1 MNAVEIEEA
10 VSELAKCEF
19 DRNEFPYQFLL
30 AFGKKNTTIKKL
42 RSGSSNQSDL
52 NGVLQRNN
60 IHILTCL
67 GGEVDKTL
75 EYLRESSATKNYK
88 VKFVLATD
96 GKSFIAEEIG
106 SGEIIT
112 CEYKDFANHFGFF
125 LPLAG
130 ISTVKT
136 IRENSFDIRA
146 TSRLN
151 KLYVELIKTNPDW
164 GKEIKKDDMNHFMT
178 RLIFCFFAEDT
189 EIFGHGV
196 SFTKTIEELSE
207 RDSSNTHFV
216 ISEIFRAMDIK
227 KIERET
233 SKLPRWANV
242 FPYVNGG
249 LFSKNFEVPIF
260 SKIARS
266 YLIHIGNLDWTKINP
281 DIFGSMIQAVA
292 EEEERGFLGM
302 HYTSVPNILK
312 LLNPLFLDDLRTQL
326 KNSKNNERKLLNLRK
341 RISKI
346 RVFDPACGSGN
357 FLVIAYKELRKIEN
371 DINELR
377 REFGRKSEIPL
388 TNFRGVEIRSFASEI
403 ARLALIISE
412 YQCNVNYLGQ
422 KEAILEFLPLDTQN
436 WITCGN
442 SLKLDWNLLCPNSDR
457 EVKLYSDDLFSTP
470 IEQTEID
477 FKNTGGEVYV
487 CGNPPYKGSQ
497 YQAKDQKDDL
507 KFVFEGKTKKWKS
520 IDYVSGWFMKAA
532 VFCYENKSEAAFV
545 ATNSICQGRQ
555 VGTLWELIFET
566 KTQISFA
573 HTGFK
578 WSNLASHNAGVTV
591 VIVGL
596 STRPKNNRLLF
607 YNNEI
612 GETIVKNC
620 NNINPYLI
628 SGPNIVV
635 QQKAKPPL
643 SFNEMRFGNMPA
655 DGGHLLLSF
664 DEVKNL
670 EFPPSTYKKF
680 IRRIYGSSEFI
691 RGIPRFCLWIEDKN
705 LEEAKGIE
713 PIKKRIDMVYEVRQK
728 SKDQGTRN
736 LADRPHQMR
745 ELNIGKKY
753 TIIVPST
760 SSHNRQYLPCGLI
773 DKNSTVTNAAFAIF
787 DAPLWSISLIGSRM
801 HRVWISTVCGRLGI
815 SYRYSNTLGWNTFPI
830 PKLTQKNIEDLNK
843 NTEEILITREM
854 YFPKTIA
861 ELYEPEKMPETLL
874 DIHKYNDEVL
884 ERIYIGRSFKNDT
897 ERIEKLF
904 ELYCKALENN

>member
-10 VSELAKCEF
+10 VSELAKSEF
-19 DRNEFPYQFLL
+19 DPNEFPYQFLL

-75 EYLRESSATKNYK
+75 EYLRESNATKNNK

-96 GKSFIAEEIG
+96 GKSFISEEIG

-292 EEEERGFLGM
+292 EDEERGFLGM

-312 LLNPLFLDDLRTQL
+312 LLNPLFLDDLLIYNDKVSKKLFLACFASCFQSSDMVSREIYSISKAFIHLNDYTNI
-326 KNSKNNERKLLNLRK
+326 KNGLNL
-341 RISKI
+341 S
-346 RVFDPACGSGN
+346 
-357 FLVIAYKELRKIEN
+357 
-371 DINELR
+371 
-377 REFGRKSEIPL
+377 
-388 TNFRGVEIRSFASEI
+388 
-403 ARLALIISE
+403 
-412 YQCNVNYLGQ
+412 
-422 KEAILEFLPLDTQN
+422 
-436 WITCGN
+436 
-442 SLKLDWNLLCPNSDR
+442 
-457 EVKLYSDDLFSTP
+457 
-470 IEQTEID
+470 
-477 FKNTGGEVYV
+477 
-487 CGNPPYKGSQ
+487 
-497 YQAKDQKDDL
+497 
-507 KFVFEGKTKKWKS
+507 
-520 IDYVSGWFMKAA
+520 
-532 VFCYENKSEAAFV
+532 
-545 ATNSICQGRQ
+545 
-555 VGTLWELIFET
+555 
-566 KTQISFA
+566 
-573 HTGFK
+573 
-578 WSNLASHNAGVTV
+578 
-591 VIVGL
+591 
-596 STRPKNNRLLF
+596 
-607 YNNEI
+607 
-612 GETIVKNC
+612 
-620 NNINPYLI
+620 
-628 SGPNIVV
+628 
-635 QQKAKPPL
+635 
-643 SFNEMRFGNMPA
+643 
-655 DGGHLLLSF
+655 
-664 DEVKNL
+664 
-670 EFPPSTYKKF
+670 
-680 IRRIYGSSEFI
+680 
-691 RGIPRFCLWIEDKN
+691 
-705 LEEAKGIE
+705 
-713 PIKKRIDMVYEVRQK
+713 
-728 SKDQGTRN
+728 
-736 LADRPHQMR
+736 
-745 ELNIGKKY
+745 
-753 TIIVPST
+753 
-760 SSHNRQYLPCGLI
+760 
-773 DKNSTVTNAAFAIF
+773 
-787 DAPLWSISLIGSRM
+787 
-801 HRVWISTVCGRLGI
+801 
-815 SYRYSNTLGWNTFPI
+815 
-830 PKLTQKNIEDLNK
+830 
-843 NTEEILITREM
+843 
-854 YFPKTIA
+854 
-861 ELYEPEKMPETLL
+861 
-874 DIHKYNDEVL
+874 
-884 ERIYIGRSFKNDT
+884 
-897 ERIEKLF
+897 
-904 ELYCKALENN
+904 